1 VSHRQQEKQRR
12 REEREERE
20 RAEKARAA
28 RRQRLQFAIGGLV
41 ALAAIAVVALLV
53 SGTIGGGGDDGETQA
68 AAPTESSNVTIP
80 EQEIGDVK
88 EAAKAAG
95 CKLEHPEIEGAQHE
109 ERTFTEADYK
119 TNPPTSGNHFPQW
132 SEDGV
137 YPTGST
143 PPLGEL
149 VHTLEHGRIDV
160 QYKPGTP
167 QETVD
172 QLNALLADMENGY
185 HLLLFENQTNM
196 QAAVAATAWG
206 HSLTCPEMN
215 DQVFDAIRTFRN
227 EWIDKGPENVP

>member
-12 REEREERE
+12 REEREARE
-20 RAEKARAA
+20 RAEKARVA

-41 ALAAIAVVALLV
+41 AVAAIAVVALLA
-53 SGTIGGGGDDGETQA
+53 SGTIGGGGGDGETEA
-68 AAPTESSNVTIP
+68 AAPEAADVTIP
-80 EQEIGDVK
+80 EQKIGDVK

-109 ERTFTEADYK
+109 ERQFTEADYK
-119 TNPPTSGNHFPQW
+119 TNPPTSGNHFPSW
-132 SEDGV
+132 SDDGV
-137 YPTGST
+137 YPSGST

-196 QAAVAATAWG
+196 DAAVAATAWG

-227 EWIDKGPENVP
+227 EYIDKGPEQVP

>member
-1 VSHRQQEKQRR
+1 MSHRQQEKQRR

-41 ALAAIAVVALLV
+41 AIAAIAVVALLV
-53 SGTIGGGGDDGETQA
+53 SGTIGGGGGDGETEA
-68 AAPTESSNVTIP
+68 AAPEAANVTIP
-80 EQEIGDVK
+80 EQKIGDVK

-95 CKLEHPEIEGAQHE
+95 CKLEHPAIEGAQHE
-109 ERTFTEADYK
+109 ERQFTEADYK
-119 TNPPTSGNHFPQW
+119 TNPPTSGNHFPTW
-132 SEDGV
+132 SDDGV
-137 YPTGST
+137 YPSGST

-172 QLNALLADMENGY
+172 QLNALLADMESGY

-196 QAAVAATAWG
+196 DAAVAATAWG
-206 HSLTCPEMN
+206 HSLSCPEMN
-215 DQVFDAIRTFRN
+215 DKVFDAIRTFRN
-227 EWIDKGPENVP
+227 EYIDKGPESVP